1 MDIKNLSAA
10 YSIKQRLDELHRQR
24 DLISTG
30 KGLGLTIQST
40 YQDDE
45 FIAVIIPY
53 AAAELERRIAEQQ
66 KKWRLS
72 VWLSLAMRISDGG
85 KVSDA

>member
-45 FIAVIIPY
+45 FIAAIIPY

-66 KKWRLS
+66 KKMEALG
-72 VWLSLAMRISDGG
+72 VAFPGNED
-85 KVSDA
+85 